1 MAKKIKKV
9 DCQAHLI
16 PQKIIEKMKNMRASD
31 PLDQMFNTREN
42 RFYDLEVKLKDMD
55 EFGVDIQVLSC
66 PIPASIDANESKEL
80 IRLIN
85 DEIADAVRRYPQRF
99 TGLTSVDLRDVKGAI
114 EEVKRGREKLGLK
127 GVVVLSNVEGKGLDN
142 PEFIPFWEEMA
153 NLDFPV
159 FLHPF
164 NNPVTLSWVSDH
176 EKKAF
181 LIPALLFMFD
191 TSMAIIRIIF
201 SGLYDK
207 FPSLRIVDPHIGG
220 IIPYI
225 LPRLMKEYTGEGAQG
240 LMKGLTM
247 TPGDY
252 FKKFT
257 YVDTVSL
264 NVPALNCAYEILG
277 PSKMLFASDY
287 PFWDMG
293 AATDTLEKSKIPK
306 KEKVEIYSRGI
317 DFLGLV

>member
-1 MAKKIKKV
+1 MGKQIKKV

-16 PQKIIEKMKNMRASD
+16 PQKIVEKMKNMRAND
-31 PLDQMFNTREN
+31 PLDQMFNTQEN
-42 RFYDLEVKLKDMD
+42 RFYDLEIKLKDMD

-66 PIPASIDANESKEL
+66 PIPANMGANESKEL
-80 IRLIN
+80 IRFIN
-85 DEIADAVRRYPQRF
+85 EEIADAVRKYPQRF
-99 TGLTSVDLRDVKGAI
+99 TGLVSVDLKDVRGAI
-114 EEVKRGREKLGLK
+114 EEVKRGKEKLGLK
-127 GVVVLSNVEGKGLDN
+127 GVIVLSNVEGRGLDN
-142 PEFIPFWEEMA
+142 ADFIPFWEEMT
-153 NLDFPV
+153 NLDIPV

-191 TSMAIIRIIF
+191 TSMAITRLIF
-201 SGLYDK
+201 SGIYDK
-207 FPSLRIVDPHIGG
+207 FPTLRIVDPHIGG

-225 LPRLMKEYTGEGAQG
+225 MPRLMKEYTGEGAQG

-247 TPGDY
+247 TPGEY

-257 YVDTVSL
+257 YTDTVSL

-277 PSKMLFASDY
+277 SNKMLFASDY
-287 PFWDMG
+287 PFWNMG
-293 AATDTLEKSKIPK
+293 EAINTLEKSKIPK
-306 KEKVEIYSRGI
+306 KEKEEIYNRGVE
-317 DFLGLV
+317 FLGLV